1 MAKFVPRVRKQK
13 AKQRLRAGQ
22 QQDTLADSNATEI
35 VPSKHDIKRDQ
46 LRDELRANQPH
57 EKISS
62 KKRKRLNHYIDTK
75 LRKEEN
81 LELIKKLAAHK
92 TDTSLLR
99 SAKNLGRGSDTQREQ
114 LQRALREHEKGINT
128 TKNEQILF
136 EQRPAVEIEEDD
148 VVEDAA
154 LATAT
159 AEKETQSSGLFAASE
174 PAPLFGSGLKR
185 PLELGEDGRP
195 IMKKR
200 KRRKVAKPEPEPEL
214 EFDMDSDPDEE
225 VPTEDEEDKQ
235 EDDGD
240 DGEGSEWGGFSD
252 GEVDTIQSTTANG
265 RAEPAVAEQLESR
278 EKDGS
283 DEAGSQD
290 DDPDSDDVDEDEDD
304 EDEDDD
310 EDSEDE
316 NEPSREDKTAR
327 TSAFKA
333 WATQQRNAALGF
345 TPTAS
350 TVGEHQQPGFKPQIQ
365 QPRIPDLGQPIEEGA
380 DPSIARPAVSV
391 LIPRTEDIQEARL
404 KLPVVQEEQK
414 IMEAIHNQKVTVIW
428 GATGSGKTTQV
439 PQMMFESGYGSK
451 IGDPKAT
458 AKDRSKGLIGVTQP
472 RRVAATSVADRV
484 ATEMGGM
491 KNKVGYQVRFDS
503 LVSSSTAIK
512 FMTDGILLREIA
524 NDFTL
529 SRYSAIVIDEAHE
542 RSVNTD
548 ILIGLMSRIV
558 DLRDQLSK
566 EKPEE
571 YYPIKL
577 VIMSATLRVE
587 DFTRNPHLFRQGP
600 PPIVQAEGRQ
610 FPVVEH
616 FSRRTER
623 DYVEEMYRKVSR
635 GHKKLPPGGMLVFL
649 TGQDEIITL
658 AKRLRK
664 AFASSDESSAKHAAI
679 QPSAKDVPME
689 AEDMDGPST
698 DGRHDFDNDSEDEI
712 DGLDDEEENEFDVEG
727 EEAAGLLKVHVL
739 PLYSQL
745 PAKEQMKVF
754 QPAPDGSRSIILAT
768 NVAETSLTIPGVRY
782 VFDCGRSKEK
792 RYETSTGVQTFEIGW
807 ISKASASQRAG
818 RAGRTGPGHCY
829 RLYSSA
835 VYERDFQEYAVP
847 EILRTPV
854 ENVALMVKN
863 VDFPNV
869 ANFPFPTPP
878 DRYALAKAEDLL
890 RYLGAIDTAGKITDT
905 GRTLAAYPLS
915 PRYGRMMLLAASQ
928 NLLAHTI
935 ALVACLAVPELLL
948 PENQFR
954 LKEQSNGQ
962 ADNSDSDVEYEID
975 EEDNMAASAA
985 EQKRKSYNKAQGM
998 LSRWDDRSDAMKLLM
1013 AFALCSAPGK
1023 LSARCDEY
1031 FIREKGMK
1039 EALELRQ
1046 QLIRI
1051 ARLQT
1056 PTSTNLNT
1064 LPVLTPEQRGKLKF
1078 ILAAGFIDQVAIRL
1092 DLLREDPIV
1101 AGRKPRRA
1109 IEVAYR
1115 SLFPSS
1121 EPDMSATAEEK
1132 EMMKNVYVH
1141 PGSVLSRL
1149 AVAEMPPFIVYSHL
1163 SRATP
1168 KTIDGSRMPKTRLH
1182 PLCTVGAKQ
1191 LVALADGTPLLE
1203 VGKPIGKIEVLGRSE
1218 EGHERRSVWVG
1229 LSLKGK
1235 GDVRWPVGSRKEIQ
1249 VRKASEWVTEK
1260 VVG

>member
-13 AKQRLRAGQ
+13 AKQRLQAGQ
-22 QQDTLADSNATEI
+22 QQDAPNDSNTTEI
-35 VPSKHDIKRDQ
+35 VPSEHDTKRNQ
-46 LRDELRANQPH
+46 LRDELRANQPQ

-62 KKRKRLNHYIDTK
+62 KKRKRLDHYIDTK

-92 TDTSLLR
+92 IDTSLLR

-128 TKNEQILF
+128 DKNEQILF
-136 EQRPAVEIEEDD
+136 EQRAPAQTEEDVEEAITAVPAVSKEETKP
-148 VVEDAA
+148 A
-154 LATAT
+154 
-159 AEKETQSSGLFAASE
+159 GLFASSE
-174 PAPLFGSGLKR
+174 PASLFGSGLKR
-185 PLELGEDGRP
+185 PMELGEDGRP
-195 IMKKR
+195 VMKKR
-200 KRRKVAKPEPEPEL
+200 KRRKIAKPKPEPKL
-214 EFDMDSDPDEE
+214 EFDMDSESDEE
-225 VPTEDEEDKQ
+225 MPTEDEDEDGDEKQ
-235 EDDGD
+235 DRDEDDD
-240 DGEGSEWGGFSD
+240 KEHEDGSEWGGFS
-252 GEVDTIQSTTANG
+252 E
-265 RAEPAVAEQLESR
+265 
-278 EKDGS
+278 
-283 DEAGSQD
+283 DEAKNEDKAELNGLVKPSDTDELGNEDDESLGESQG
-290 DDPDSDDVDEDEDD
+290 DEEEEDD
-304 EDEDDD
+304 EDEDDTD
-310 EDSEDE
+310 EDEDDE
-316 NEPSREDKTAR
+316 NEPSREDKAAR
-327 TSAFKA
+327 TSAFKT

-345 TPTAS
+345 VPTAS
-350 TVGEHQQPGFKPQIQ
+350 TVGEERQPGFKPQIQ
-365 QPRIPDLGQPIEEGA
+365 QPQIPDLNKSVEDGV
-380 DPSIARPAVSV
+380 DPSSTRPAASV
-391 LIPRTEDIQEARL
+391 LIPRSEDIQEARL

-451 IGDPKAT
+451 IGDSKAT
-458 AKDRSKGLIGVTQP
+458 IKDRSKGLIGVTQP
-472 RRVAATSVADRV
+472 RRVAATSVAERV

-503 LVSSSTAIK
+503 SVSASTAIK

-571 YYPIKL
+571 FYPIKL

-623 DYVEEMYRKVSR
+623 DYVEEMYRKISR

-658 AKRLRK
+658 AKRLQK
-664 AFASSDESSAKHAAI
+664 GFSSSDDSKAKHSAI
-679 QPSAKDVPME
+679 QPSARDVPME
-689 AEDMDGPST
+689 AEDMDEAT
-698 DGRHDFDNDSEDEI
+698 VNGRHDFDDESEDEI
-712 DGLDDEEENEFDVEG
+712 HGLEDEEEKEFDIEG
-727 EEAAGLLKVHVL
+727 EEADGTLKVHVL

-745 PAKEQMKVF
+745 PAKEQMRVF
-754 QPAPDGSRSIILAT
+754 QQAPDGSRSIILAT

-878 DRYALAKAEDLL
+878 DRHALAKAEDLL
-890 RYLGAIDTAGKITDT
+890 RYLGAIDAAGKITDT

-915 PRYGRMMLLAASQ
+915 PRYGRMMLLAAGQ

-935 ALVACLAVPELLL
+935 ALVASLAVPELLV
-948 PENQFR
+948 PENQLR
-954 LKEQSNGQ
+954 LGEKKNDKAEE
-962 ADNSDSDVEYEID
+962 SDSDVEYEIN
-975 EEDNMAASAA
+975 EEDNMATSAA
-985 EQKRKSYNKAQGM
+985 EQKRKSYYRAQGM

-1023 LSARCDEY
+1023 LTARCDEY

-1051 ARLQT
+1051 AQLQT

-1092 DLLREDPIV
+1092 DLLRDDTVGP
-1101 AGRKPRRA
+1101 GRKPRRA

-1132 EMMKNVYVH
+1132 EIMRNVYVH

-1149 AVAEMPPFIVYSHL
+1149 AVPEMPPFIVYSHL

-1168 KTIDGSRMPKTRLH
+1168 KTIDGSRMPRTRLH
-1182 PLCTVGAKQ
+1182 PLCSVSAKQ

-1203 VGKPIGKIEVLGRSE
+1203 VGKPIGKIETLARSG
-1218 EGHERRSVWVG
+1218 EGKERRAVWVG

-1249 VRKASEWVTEK
+1249 VRKKGEWDTEK